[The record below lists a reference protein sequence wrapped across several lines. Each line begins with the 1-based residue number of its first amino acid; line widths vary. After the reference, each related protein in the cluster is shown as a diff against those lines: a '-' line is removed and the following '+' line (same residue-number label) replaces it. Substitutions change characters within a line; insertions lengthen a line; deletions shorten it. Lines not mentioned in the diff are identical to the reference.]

1 MTTFGTSH
9 FVSRRAA
16 IAYYRSQGY
25 CDAAA
30 AVDDNIKTGAI
41 TIGPP
46 TAKADERVWVNHE
59 EGRYMKSVPDTS
71 E

>member
-9 FVSRRAA
+9 FTSRGAA
-16 IAYYRSQGY
+16 IRYYRSQGY
-25 CDAAA
+25 CTPAA

-41 TIGPP
+41 TIGRP
-46 TAKADERVWVNHE
+46 THLEPGHRLTVNE
-59 EGRYMKSVPDTS
+59 EGRYVAEAVDTS